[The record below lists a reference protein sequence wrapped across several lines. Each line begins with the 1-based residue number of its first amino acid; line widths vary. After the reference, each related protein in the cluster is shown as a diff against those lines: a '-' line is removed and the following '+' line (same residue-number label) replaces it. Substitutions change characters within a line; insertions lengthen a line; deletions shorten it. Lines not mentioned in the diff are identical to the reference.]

1 MPRLKGRHSEWLG
14 PLGQRLAAGSVAIAL
29 GSIVLLGG
37 LTLLLADSD
46 LTSAGHEREAAST
59 KAIVNSVRSTYL
71 ADPDWQPIDLASAED
86 LVRAIGVGVELRANG
101 RLLMQV
107 APPAAG
113 GSSRTV
119 PVVASGRTVATAII
133 TFPSSGVLPEE
144 IAFRRSIEKSVA
156 LAAGLAL
163 LVALGAAVLGS
174 RRLVAPLRSLTLAT
188 RQLAAGDRASRVGG
202 LRASGELAELATAFD
217 GMADKLE
224 REDALRR
231 ALVADLAHELRTPL
245 AVLQAQLEGLAVG
258 LLSLDQTAVASLAE
272 EVGQLSRLI
281 EDLRVL
287 SAAEAAGLSLRSER
301 VDLARVVSNAT
312 ARLTPRFVEK
322 EVDLSVKLAAAEVD
336 GDPGR
341 LEQVVVNLLSN
352 AAKFTPPGG
361 KVKISVDA
369 EGDHRRIVVADT
381 GRGIPPQE
389 QDLVF
394 DRFFRGTA
402 SHDTPGS
409 GIGLAVVA
417 ALVAAHGGSVKVEST
432 VESGSTFMV
441 NFPKA

>member
-281 EDLRVL
+281 GRRPVPAQRAGRSGPSRVQCNCPTHPPFRRERGRPVG
-287 SAAEAAGLSLRSER
+287 EAGRSRGGRRPRSSRTSGRE
-301 VDLARVVSNAT
+301 LALQR
-312 ARLTPRFVEK
+312 R
-322 EVDLSVKLAAAEVD
+322 EVHPA
-336 GDPGR
+336 
-341 LEQVVVNLLSN
+341 
-352 AAKFTPPGG
+352 GG
-361 KVKISVDA
+361 KGKNLS
-369 EGDHRRIVVADT
+369 
-381 GRGIPPQE
+381 
-389 QDLVF
+389 
-394 DRFFRGTA
+394 
-402 SHDTPGS
+402 
-409 GIGLAVVA
+409 
-417 ALVAAHGGSVKVEST
+417 
-432 VESGSTFMV
+432 
-441 NFPKA
+441 